1 MQICPYLEASF
12 QILGRKWNGL
22 IIHYLSLCQDC
33 TAHFAEIKRDLPDI
47 TPRALSLKL
56 TELIEFGL
64 LEKKII
70 SGSSVIIS
78 YQLTEK
84 GQSLAH
90 ALQPIQKW
98 AQDYQL
104 CDPAEDHEQGGTQH
118 E

>member
-22 IIHYLSLCQDC
+22 IIHYLSLCQDYN
-33 TAHFAEIKRDLPDI
+33 AHFAEVKRDLPDI

-56 TELIEFGL
+56 TELVEFGL
-64 LEKKII
+64 IEKNII

-84 GQSLAH
+84 GQSLAQ

-104 CDPAEDHEQGGTQH
+104 CIPTENQSKEENKND
-118 E
+118 